1 MRALVAAAVL
11 VIARSAVF
19 LIWEEAAFDSDQA
32 IFGLMARHIAEG
44 RAAPVFIYGDRYML
58 AVQAWLAA
66 PLFAIA
72 GSSVAIL
79 KAPVV
84 LVNVATAVLLVWIL
98 IRDARIA
105 AVDRAGRIL
114 VLCADAA
121 GDGQAACRDRRRQ
134 SRAVSLRVAPVAPA
148 RSADR
153 LRSPLRIRLP
163 APGVHGVRRDRDHR
177 DRVACRSPAERRSI
191 EGDRACRDCVSRRL
205 AGGPNRL
212 PVLDAVWSRQRR
224 VSVAR
229 WYWRRR

>member
-1 MRALVAAAVL
+1 MRTLAAAAVL

-32 IFGLMARHIAEG
+32 VFGLMARHIAEG

-84 LVNVATAVLLVWIL
+84 LVNVTTAVLLVWIL
-98 IRDARIA
+98 VRDAELRPSIA
-105 AVDRAGRIL
+105 L
-114 VLCADAA
+114 VASSFFVLMPPVMAKAA
-121 GDGQAACRDRRRQ
+121 GRDRRRQ
-134 SRAVSLRVAPVAPA
+134 SGAVSLRVAPVALA

-153 LRSPLRIRLP
+153 LRRRLRIRLP
-163 APGVHGVRRDRDHR
+163 AP
-177 DRVACRSPAERRSI
+177 
-191 EGDRACRDCVSRRL
+191 
-205 AGGPNRL
+205 
-212 PVLDAVWSRQRR
+212 
-224 VSVAR
+224 
-229 WYWRRR
+229 